1 MEATATAMRA
11 QIDAAIEKAQEQ
23 QLIDKEKE
31 KVTADWSQ
39 MFVCARA
46 TLCDE

>member
-1 MEATATAMRA
+1 MEAKATAMRA

-39 MFVCARA
+39 MVRRA
-46 TLCDE
+46 SRNV

>member
-1 MEATATAMRA
+1 MEAKATAMRA

-31 KVTADWSQ
+31 KVTADWS
-39 MFVCARA
+39 
-46 TLCDE
+46 